1 MKSLSLSLILVA
13 LMAISVN
20 LGYTA
25 IDETMVIYL
34 SFDEGTGKEVKD
46 QSKYGNHGEIVNNTE
61 WVDGQ
66 FKKAIKVAGENSDCV
81 VVPDSDSLKIEGEIT
96 MMAWINSPGWEGS
109 ADQWIDKNC
118 HNGGELNSYGMGVF
132 SNGGTIQMFLGS
144 SAARPTL
151 TVNQVPDVD
160 KWEHVTGTYD
170 GSVMKAYLNGELIGE
185 QAQKFDF
192 QGTNDA
198 PLRVGGS
205 KDRPQY
211 TFNGAIDEVV
221 IYKRALDEAEIKNI
235 MDNGP
240 SAVSQSGKVS
250 TTWADIK
257 SQ

>member
-1 MKSLSLSLILVA
+1 MKAKGKRLKTNPSMATMEKLSVTP
-13 LMAISVN
+13 N
-20 LGYTA
+20 GW
-25 IDETMVIYL
+25 
-34 SFDEGTGKEVKD
+34 TG
-46 QSKYGNHGEIVNNTE
+46 SS
-61 WVDGQ
+61 
-66 FKKAIKVAGENSDCV
+66 KKAIEVAGENSDCV

-132 SNGGTIQMFLGS
+132 SDGTNIQMFLGS
-144 SAARPTL
+144 GTARPAL
-151 TVNQVPDVD
+151 TVNQTPDVD

-170 GSVMKAYLNGELIGE
+170 GSTMKAYLNGELIGE

-211 TFNGAIDEVV
+211 TFSGAIDEVV

-257 SQ
+257 NQ